1 MCPKLSKVVFKS
13 FISSKMLIW
22 KSEICRW
29 STSLDHSY
37 ATLEYM
43 QNDKFTFLI
52 WIHPLT
58 YTSLFRNKFICH
70 IFLPILRRVFQNYFV
85 TSLSLYGSFLKL
97 FQNQDLQDFIK
108 KISLLK
114 DFLKIEK
121 QIKSLNLG
129 SIIEVLSLKR
139 SKCDGKKYHVTLWI
153 KAKDI
158 NFYSLFFSLVL

>member
-1 MCPKLSKVVFKS
+1 MKKWNIAVGLLHWT
-13 FISSKMLIW
+13 IIMQHLNIHLQHLN
-22 KSEICRW
+22 ICK
-29 STSLDHSY
+29 TINL
-37 ATLEYM
+37 L
-43 QNDKFTFLI
+43 FLI

-129 SIIEVLSLKR
+129 SIIEVSSLKR

-153 KAKDI
+153 KAKNI